1 MKNNFDSNAFFH
13 KTYRVCELYIDKK
26 PKSRIYLVVLLG
38 RGGCGEDFTGH
49 LRSDCEDGPWRFS
62 AKKNVLQNFQLYLKH
77 SSALDYKWKNQ
88 YARNWG
94 FHLEKQ
100 NWKILNSKVNIQVI
114 LARCVSKMLR
124 VCFTRREKRWNY
136 K

>member
-1 MKNNFDSNAFFH
+1 MKNNFDSNAFLH
-13 KTYRVCELYIDKK
+13 KTYRVCELNRQKTKIADIFGCLA
-26 PKSRIYLVVLLG
+26 RE
-38 RGGCGEDFTGH
+38 RGLRGEFYRTFEEW
-49 LRSDCEDGPWRFS
+49 LWRWSLTFLCK
-62 AKKNVLQNFQLYLKH
+62 KKNVLQNFQLYLKH

-94 FHLEKQ
+94 FHLQNKK

-114 LARCVSKMLR
+114 LAKCVSKMLR
-124 VCFTRREKRWNY
+124 VCFTRREKRW